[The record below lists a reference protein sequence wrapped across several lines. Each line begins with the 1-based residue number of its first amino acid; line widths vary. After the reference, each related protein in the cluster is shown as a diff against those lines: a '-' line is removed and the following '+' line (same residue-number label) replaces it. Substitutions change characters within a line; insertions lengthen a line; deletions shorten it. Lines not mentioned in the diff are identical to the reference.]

1 MLTRW
6 GLAAAEKGI
15 SEEEIARRCGWTARH
30 TRAIMNG
37 VKDMEVEEVFQLAD
51 ALELKTTEQI
61 NLVFF

>member
-37 VKDMEVEEVFQLAD
+37 TKEIFADEIVQLVD
-51 ALELKTTEQI
+51 ALELKTQEEI
-61 NLVFF
+61 NLIFF